1 MRRIAN
7 PLILAFALLAAGW
20 VSWTLG
26 QAQERIARAK
36 TQIATLEYDAV
47 ADDESELDRA
57 LRYAARVPGA
67 GNDISCAR
75 RDARAT
81 AEYWLARY
89 DGLVLERD
97 AGGAPVEHDPE
108 LLLLAA
114 NAAYRSTRFD
124 GVDRDTAVE
133 RLETLVRN
141 YADVLKSDP
150 GNSVLIDAAYNYE
163 LTARIRDTLERV
175 RANAPLPSVP
185 PPPPSSVHGRQGGP
199 PKNVDKNQFRVVIP
213 KRSDERNQD
222 PEGGQGQQ
230 RIRKG

>member
-1 MRRIAN
+1 
-7 PLILAFALLAAGW
+7 

-26 QAQERIARAK
+26 QAEERIARAK
-36 TQIATLEYDAV
+36 SQIATLEYVAV
-47 ADDESELDRA
+47 ADDEGELDRS
-57 LRYAARVPGA
+57 LLYAARVPGSGSGVTEA
-67 GNDISCAR
+67 T

-81 AEYWLARY
+81 AEYWLGRY
-89 DGLVLERD
+89 DALALERD

-114 NAAYRSTRFD
+114 NAAYRATKFN

-141 YADVLKSDP
+141 YADVLKSAP
-150 GNSVLIDAAYNYE
+150 GNRVLIDAAYNYE
-163 LTARIRDTLERV
+163 LAARTRDTLERV
-175 RANAPLPSVP
+175 RANAVLPTAPV
-185 PPPPSSVHGRQGGP
+185 PPPSSIHGRQGGP
-199 PKNVDKNQFRVVIP
+199 PKNADKNQFRVVIP

-230 RIRKG
+230 RLRRG